1 MDEDLMFETGTKI
14 LEDRLNEADFD
25 NIFVLFEQVC
35 NSDDILTF
43 TLKGYSESFQFVFDE
58 YSYAIVFENGSC
70 RTVKGTISLP
80 DVTFRIHKAV
90 ALDIINGR
98 VYSAVAHMNGDV
110 DYIGYKDGAIRFI
123 SVLENVLDEIT
134 DSARRYGA

>member
-80 DVTFRIHKAV
+80 DSQGSCTGYHKRPGIFGGSPHERGRGLHRIQ
-90 ALDIINGR
+90 GR
-98 VYSAVAHMNGDV
+98 RNPVYQHSGKC
-110 DYIGYKDGAIRFI
+110 IG
-123 SVLENVLDEIT
+123 
-134 DSARRYGA
+134 

>member
-14 LEDRLNEADFD
+14 LEDRLKEADFD

-58 YSYAIVFENGSC
+58 YSYAIVF
-70 RTVKGTISLP
+70 
-80 DVTFRIHKAV
+80 
-90 ALDIINGR
+90 
-98 VYSAVAHMNGDV
+98 
-110 DYIGYKDGAIRFI
+110 
-123 SVLENVLDEIT
+123 VLFDHQLLRAAGKSNTAFCPLLKK
-134 DSARRYGA
+134 R

>member
-14 LEDRLNEADFD
+14 LEDRLKEADFD

-90 ALDIINGR
+90 ALDKRPGIFGGSPHERGR
-98 VYSAVAHMNGDV
+98 GLHRIQGRRNPVYQHSGKC
-110 DYIGYKDGAIRFI
+110 IG
-123 SVLENVLDEIT
+123 
-134 DSARRYGA
+134 